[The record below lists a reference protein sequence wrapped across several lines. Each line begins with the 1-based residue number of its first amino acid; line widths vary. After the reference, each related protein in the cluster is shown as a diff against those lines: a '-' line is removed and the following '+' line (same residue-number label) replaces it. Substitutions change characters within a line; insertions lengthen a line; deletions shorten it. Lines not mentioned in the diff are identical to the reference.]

1 MSRWW
6 KEFALVAL
14 AGAVCGTALPRLALP
29 PTAQARG
36 LRPGFAPQT
45 ASAAPRAPTGP
56 SREPRRVVAPVAV
69 AEPLPPPSTE
79 PPPEE
84 PGTHRAE
91 RAHSAAHAP
100 EGLERARGRWVMD
113 LRGVQNPRAL
123 LSGMD
128 LVPPGAA
135 GAPDDGYVV
144 RSTDRAGYARAA
156 GIRPGDVLVSANGHA
171 LRSPDDALDAF
182 IAARRAERVSLDFRR
197 GAQRYTVQVQLLR
210 GEADLGG

>member
-14 AGAVCGTALPRLALP
+14 AGAVCGTVLPRIALP

-36 LRPGFAPQT
+36 LRPRI
-45 ASAAPRAPTGP
+45 ASTWPSVDTPVRAEAPRP
-56 SREPRRVVAPVAV
+56 SRVVVTPVAV
-69 AEPLPPPSTE
+69 VDRLPPPSSE

-84 PGTHRAE
+84 PGAHRTE
-91 RAHSAAHAP
+91 RARNGQHPP

-197 GAQRYTVQVQLLR
+197 GSQRYTVQVQLLR

>member
-1 MSRWW
+1 
-6 KEFALVAL
+6 
-14 AGAVCGTALPRLALP
+14 
-29 PTAQARG
+29 
-36 LRPGFAPQT
+36 
-45 ASAAPRAPTGP
+45 
-56 SREPRRVVAPVAV
+56 
-69 AEPLPPPSTE
+69 
-79 PPPEE
+79 
-84 PGTHRAE
+84 
-91 RAHSAAHAP
+91 
-100 EGLERARGRWVMD
+100 MD

-197 GAQRYTVQVQLLR
+197 GSQRYTVQVQLLR

>member
-36 LRPGFAPQT
+36 LRPALSQQAPAT
-45 ASAAPRAPTGP
+45 SAPPIADPTRASRV
-56 SREPRRVVAPVAV
+56 VVAPVAV
-69 AEPLPPPSTE
+69 VEPLPPPSNE

-84 PGTHRAE
+84 PDARRAE
-91 RAHSAAHAP
+91 RSRSAVRTP
-100 EGLERARGRWVMD
+100 DGLERARGRWVMD

-135 GAPDDGYVV
+135 GAPADGYVV

-156 GIRPGDVLVSANGHA
+156 GIRPGDVLLSANGHA
-171 LRSPDDALDAF
+171 LRTPDDALDAF
-182 IAARRAERVSLDFRR
+182 IAARRAERVSLAFRR

-210 GEADLGG
+210 GDADLGG

>member
-14 AGAVCGTALPRLALP
+14 AGAVCGTVVPRLALP

-36 LRPGFAPQT
+36 MRPTFVRQAAAATPTAPVD
-45 ASAAPRAPTGP
+45 R
-56 SREPRRVVAPVAV
+56 SRSPRRVVAPVAV
-69 AEPLPPPSTE
+69 AEPLPPPSSE

-84 PGTHRAE
+84 PGTRRAD
-91 RAHSAAHAP
+91 RARSAAHAP
-100 EGLERARGRWVMD
+100 EGLERARGHWVMD
-113 LRGVQNPRAL
+113 LRGVHNPRAL

-128 LVPPGAA
+128 LVPPGAP
-135 GAPDDGYVV
+135 GAPEDGYVV

-156 GIRPGDVLVSANGHA
+156 GIRPGDVLVAANGHA

-210 GEADLGG
+210 GDSDLGG

>member
-6 KEFALVAL
+6 KEFALVAV
-14 AGAVCGTALPRLALP
+14 AGAVCGTVLPRIALP

-36 LRPGFAPQT
+36 LRPRVAT
-45 ASAAPRAPTGP
+45 ASPRENPPGPVAPPRP
-56 SREPRRVVAPVAV
+56 SRVVATPVAV
-69 AEPLPPPSTE
+69 VEPLPPPSSE

-84 PGTHRAE
+84 PGTHRSD
-91 RAHSAAHAP
+91 RAHSAAHPP
-100 EGLERARGRWVMD
+100 EGLERARGRWIMD

-135 GAPDDGYVV
+135 GAPEDGYVV

>member
-1 MSRWW
+1 
-6 KEFALVAL
+6 
-14 AGAVCGTALPRLALP
+14 
-29 PTAQARG
+29 
-36 LRPGFAPQT
+36 
-45 ASAAPRAPTGP
+45 
-56 SREPRRVVAPVAV
+56 
-69 AEPLPPPSTE
+69 
-79 PPPEE
+79 
-84 PGTHRAE
+84 
-91 RAHSAAHAP
+91 
-100 EGLERARGRWVMD
+100 MD

>member
-14 AGAVCGTALPRLALP
+14 AGAVCGTAVPRLAFP

-36 LRPGFAPQT
+36 LRPTFVRQAFA
-45 ASAAPRAPTGP
+45 AAPPSSPTP
-56 SREPRRVVAPVAV
+56 ASPHRRVVAPVAV
-69 AEPLPPPSTE
+69 VEPLPPPSSE
-79 PPPEE
+79 PPPES
-84 PGTHRAE
+84 PGVRRAE
-91 RAHSAAHAP
+91 PVRGGARPP

-113 LRGVQNPRAL
+113 LRGVQSPRAL

-128 LVPPGAA
+128 LVPPGEA

-182 IAARRAERVSLDFRR
+182 IAARRADRVSLDFRR

-210 GEADLGG
+210 GDADLGG

>member
-14 AGAVCGTALPRLALP
+14 AGAVCGTVLPRLALP
-29 PTAQARG
+29 PTAHARG
-36 LRPGFAPQT
+36 LRPTFVP
-45 ASAAPRAPTGP
+45 PTTSTVSSPPAGP
-56 SREPRRVVAPVAV
+56 SRPQRRVVAPVAV
-69 AEPLPPPSTE
+69 VEPLPPPSNE

-84 PGTHRAE
+84 PSAHRSE
-91 RAHSAAHAP
+91 RAHSVAHAP
-100 EGLERARGRWVMD
+100 EGLERARGHWVMD
-113 LRGVQNPRAL
+113 LRGVRNPRAL